1 MHFLTSSDKLLDLLY
16 LFPKKLARYILRK
29 KAKVFLNEILENLS
43 MNENMPDV
51 FFAKGIMLLFKITIF
66 SLIKLETWRM

>member
-1 MHFLTSSDKLLDLLY
+1 MYFLTSSDELLDLLY

-43 MNENMPDV
+43 RNMSDI
-51 FFAKGIMLLFKITIF
+51 FHKGDNVIIQKNDIQFNKT
-66 SLIKLETWRM
+66 